1 MAFNIHDAL
10 RLFKKLKRWWDR
22 RAHDNIPSGGEPPPT
37 DDHHHQ
43 QPWGPP
49 PPGHHEHQNQN
60 QINSANP
67 HFVGLRNQAIS
78 EGNLMKQKFDE
89 AHRAYEQKDG
99 GRAKNLSN
107 EGKAHQERRNQLNKQ
122 AAEWIFKENNRHSP
136 SDTIDLHGLYVQE
149 SLTYAET
156 FINQAERNKGPDQ
169 LRIIVGKG
177 LHSTNF
183 QAKLKPAIEKLIHKH
198 NLSIDFDTNHNSG
211 VLLVKRNVPKHQIGL
226 DRNLLD
232 HLSSSDNRN
241 DHGNCIIV

>member
-183 QAKLKPAIEKLIHKH
+183 QAKLKPAIEKLSI
-198 NLSIDFDTNHNSG
+198 NITCLSILIQIIIRASYS
-211 VLLVKRNVPKHQIGL
+211 LNVTYLNIKSVWIVIYSII
-226 DRNLLD
+226 
-232 HLSSSDNRN
+232 SSSDNRN